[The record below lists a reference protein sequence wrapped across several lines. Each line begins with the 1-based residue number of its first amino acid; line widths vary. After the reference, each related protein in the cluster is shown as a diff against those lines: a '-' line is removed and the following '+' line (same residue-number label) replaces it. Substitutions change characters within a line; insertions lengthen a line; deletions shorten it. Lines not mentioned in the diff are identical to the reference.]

1 MDALAGDSSE
11 AAADAASGGG
21 NGTGGLFSSSAA
33 SAVSN
38 QRGPFGSVLQKHD
51 RGSAESEEYDWRSP
65 KVARSDALTAAPAK
79 AVPFLLRSE
88 THPLFPDGEQML
100 SFSSASKSEMVTDA
114 TLAYYNRPSVA
125 SSSAQCYLRGNAGLL
140 SASSNGNSQS
150 VLARVRGPFT
160 PSQWLELEHQA
171 LIYKYLLANVPIP
184 ATLIAPLRRSLGA
197 SSWFSPLSAGS
208 FGSVGWGSF
217 YSGNADPE
225 PGRCRRTDGK
235 KWRCSRD
242 AVADK
247 KYCER
252 HMNRGRHRSRKHVE
266 GQSGHAAKATP
277 IATSSQPTFALPDG
291 GASSGALTA
300 AQQLSKSLQS
310 NIKHPVQYNGM
321 PVNNEEQ
328 NNYAQ
333 NLKSLSV
340 PNLVCQRPQSNFYP
354 ISKPHTPFEGTSSSA
369 ELGAFANDSV
379 LNSSWSSLSDSVS
392 LIPSPKLN
400 HHDQSNPL
408 RHFFDDCP
416 KVQSN
421 YLTATWPGVEET
433 QSDRT
438 QLSISNPI
446 SCSDFSS
453 TTSSN
458 HDILALSPLKLSREY
473 GYDHVHMGLG
483 MGVLTNACQRQMN
496 WRPLSW
502 EASISGPLGEVLNS
516 TSSTPK
522 DQSKNSFT
530 SLNLLADDWDS
541 RSRMEFSPTGVLQK
555 TSLASLCSSTGSS
568 PRAENRMLHEGTSSH
583 CNDLNDSTL
592 VDAPTIPPL

>member
-1 MDALAGDSSE
+1 MIKVYFDSPDCTKLKSSTAYIYLQIFQKIYLDERMNCLHYIVLVLYIELA
-11 AAADAASGGG
+11 
-21 NGTGGLFSSSAA
+21 TL
-33 SAVSN
+33 
-38 QRGPFGSVLQKHD
+38 H
-51 RGSAESEEYDWRSP
+51 
-65 KVARSDALTAAPAK
+65 
-79 AVPFLLRSE
+79 LLSL
-88 THPLFPDGEQML
+88 HL
-100 SFSSASKSEMVTDA
+100 SFVEWWTFKLDLCFCFAM
-114 TLAYYNRPSVA
+114 
-125 SSSAQCYLRGNAGLL
+125 
-140 SASSNGNSQS
+140 
-150 VLARVRGPFT
+150 
-160 PSQWLELEHQA
+160 
-171 LIYKYLLANVPIP
+171 LIYVRI
-184 ATLIAPLRRSLGA
+184 
-197 SSWFSPLSAGS
+197 
-208 FGSVGWGSF
+208 
-217 YSGNADPE
+217 
-225 PGRCRRTDGK
+225 CR
-235 KWRCSRD
+235 
-242 AVADK
+242 
-247 KYCER
+247 
-252 HMNRGRHRSRKHVE
+252 M
-266 GQSGHAAKATP
+266 Q
-277 IATSSQPTFALPDG
+277 
-291 GASSGALTA
+291 
-300 AQQLSKSLQS
+300 
-310 NIKHPVQYNGM
+310 
-321 PVNNEEQ
+321 VNNEEQ
-328 NNYAQ
+328 NNYSQ

-483 MGVLTNACQRQMN
+483 MGVLTNASQRQMN

-592 VDAPTIPPL
+592 VDAPTIPPLWNLSQQYDENFNRKKRVLT